1 LSRNPLCGVMVNNR
15 VVGVEYDAFDPRL
28 VQAKD
33 NTTGM
38 CCSST
43 NDAALSS

>member
-1 LSRNPLCGVMVNNR
+1 MVNNR

-28 VQAKD
+28 VQTKD
-33 NTTGM
+33 NATGM